1 MGVLMVPHGQAIA
14 PHPEGM
20 GRKGA
25 CLYGSE
31 LPTMFRGDGEE
42 IRNRTGGPQPLRGQK
57 AAADS
62 ERWDGRV
69 GEGRV
74 MVPAP
79 KGHGVTP
86 PPWPGLP
93 SGTSGPVLGPALS
106 VQAAVARIGAGPSG
120 RRRVLNKTDFTLSS
134 SPSLSEAAS
143 CCVCVR
149 AA

>member
-1 MGVLMVPHGQAIA
+1 MVPHGQAMRGWG
-14 PHPEGM
+14 E
-20 GRKGA
+20 KGLA
-25 CLYGSE
+25 FMAVIS
-31 LPTMFRGDGEE
+31 PPSFRGDKEQDEE
-42 IRNRTGGPQPLRGQK
+42 IRNRTGGRQPLRGQK

-79 KGHGVTP
+79 QGHGATP

-106 VQAAVARIGAGPSG
+106 GQAAVARIGAGPSG
-120 RRRVLNKTDFTLSS
+120 GGG
-134 SPSLSEAAS
+134 
-143 CCVCVR
+143 C
-149 AA
+149 

>member
-1 MGVLMVPHGQAIA
+1 
-14 PHPEGM
+14 M
-20 GRKGA
+20 GRPSPLTPRGWGEKGLA
-25 CLYGSE
+25 FMAVSS
-31 LPTMFRGDGEE
+31 PPSFRGDGEE

-69 GEGRV
+69 GEGPV

-134 SPSLSEAAS
+134 SPSLSEAAL

-149 AA
+149 VA